1 MGFFNL
7 LEDAP
12 TIRGDERV
20 SSKVAVKRS
29 TLSCEDCRLSEGC
42 HSPKLRFTGEGQKQ
56 VLIVGT
62 RPSYDE
68 DDAGELGSGLEY
80 RFIRDT
86 LRQLGIDMAKDCYY
100 TTAINCA
107 PSKNRA
113 PNFTEISACRPRL
126 VSLINKLKPV
136 SIILLGETGFDS
148 LIEPRLS
155 GRITG
160 LAFSAFVGEHIPDQE
175 YKTWL
180 TPIWSVAS
188 MMERK
193 SYDDGNESK
202 PRYERDIAFYG
213 MWKDHIY
220 EAFNL
225 QPVTLAD
232 YKDQCIITQDE
243 ATAIKWIEQAM
254 SWKRMAFDYETTG
267 RKPHREGQKI
277 WSVSISDGYASYSFP
292 FFTSDKFKA
301 AWKALMLSDVKKIAQ
316 NLSYEMLWT
325 YVQCGYWVA
334 NWEWDTMLAQ
344 HCLSNQKPTGLK
356 FMVYTE
362 FGHSGYDDEVDEYL
376 KATAAEEKLHG
387 ANAINQI
394 HRAPMEPLL
403 TYGALD
409 SFYTFKLADR
419 QSARISAFQRKGFEF
434 FMESAQT
441 LTIAQANGF
450 NVTLDKLQEVQE
462 ELDAQMLVQHQ
473 KIMGSPLLG
482 QWTDGAF
489 NYQSSPQLSKLL
501 YEIMGLTPTK
511 YTDAKK
517 PSVDEETLA
526 KLDVPIIKDILAY
539 RKLFKMRNTYI
550 AQYKTEVIGGKIHPY
565 FNINRVDTFRSC
577 VAKGSK
583 ILVARDFVESP
594 EGVPIEDVRVG
605 EYVYSFDDALRP
617 VLKKVLWAGKTGHR
631 NVIRLHYKAGRRN
644 PVEMHLDVTPEHLV
658 RMVDGEYMEA
668 QYLLDDFR
676 DRADPKWRYQPKS
689 RVLSIARQGD
699 RIFPT
704 NSLEVKEYRFIYEQ
718 LSGENLKPD
727 DVIHHENGNHLDH
740 TFSNLCKM
748 DNRSHA
754 AEHYKDTLGTDSSRA
769 KNIEVLKALHKAGGY
784 TYLKG
789 ADSPQALG
797 LTRTECLRLFIKHRG
812 ILNNKEHDFATYLW
826 WCDYNGLDI
835 HKLQV
840 RFNSNHE
847 YISRW
852 KLLNALK
859 GGVRKAQRSLSVGR
873 YKLKELCD
881 YYGVDSSL
889 YFRGSKYLVSPWK
902 DATINNH
909 IITGIEVLPDAVDVY
924 DLEVEDTHNFIANEI
939 CVHNS
944 ANAPNVQNQPKRDKN
959 AKKLLRE
966 FITPSK
972 GNRIVEMDYR
982 ALEVSG
988 NCMYSKDPTLIKYL
1002 LDPTADMHRASAAD
1016 CFMLKPEEVT
1026 KALRGD
1032 VKGQFVF
1039 AEFYGSFYK
1048 QVAKDLWETA
1058 EVHNLRQHLYDKGI
1072 RNFEDFERHIQ
1083 EAERI
1088 LWEDRFPVHN
1098 EWRESQW
1105 KFYQKHGYVELK
1117 TGFKCY
1123 GPMSR
1128 NNTFNTPVQ
1137 GSSYHILQWTMN
1149 QVNKKVMRL
1158 ERSRIIGEIHDSCIF
1173 DAHPSEQD
1181 LIDYWYW
1188 DYGTQKVREHWDWIN
1203 VPLTIEKEHSEI
1215 DGSWAEMSE
1224 AGALKGDC

>member
-1 MGFFNL
+1 LGFFNL

-29 TLSCEDCRLSEGC
+29 TLSCEDCRLNEGC

-86 LRQLGIDMAKDCYY
+86 LNQLGIDMARDCYY

-107 PSKNRA
+107 PSKNRT
-113 PNFTEISACRPRL
+113 PNFTEISACRQRL
-126 VSLINKLKPV
+126 VSLITKLKPV

-188 MMERK
+188 MMERR

-202 PRYERDIAFYG
+202 PRYERDVAFYG
-213 MWKDHIY
+213 MWKDHLY

-225 QPVTLAD
+225 QPVMLAD

-334 NWEWDTMLAQ
+334 NWDWDTMLAQ

-409 SFYTFKLADR
+409 SLYTFKLADR
-419 QSARISAFQRKGFEF
+419 QSARMSAFQRKGFEF

-482 QWTDGAF
+482 QWTDGTF

-501 YEIMGLTPTK
+501 YEIMGLKPTK

-565 FNINRVDTFRSC
+565 FNINRVETLRS
-577 VAKGSK
+577 
-583 ILVARDFVESP
+583 
-594 EGVPIEDVRVG
+594 
-605 EYVYSFDDALRP
+605 
-617 VLKKVLWAGKTGHR
+617 
-631 NVIRLHYKAGRRN
+631 
-644 PVEMHLDVTPEHLV
+644 
-658 RMVDGEYMEA
+658 
-668 QYLLDDFR
+668 
-676 DRADPKWRYQPKS
+676 
-689 RVLSIARQGD
+689 
-699 RIFPT
+699 
-704 NSLEVKEYRFIYEQ
+704 
-718 LSGENLKPD
+718 
-727 DVIHHENGNHLDH
+727 
-740 TFSNLCKM
+740 
-748 DNRSHA
+748 
-754 AEHYKDTLGTDSSRA
+754 
-769 KNIEVLKALHKAGGY
+769 
-784 TYLKG
+784 
-789 ADSPQALG
+789 
-797 LTRTECLRLFIKHRG
+797 
-812 ILNNKEHDFATYLW
+812 
-826 WCDYNGLDI
+826 
-835 HKLQV
+835 
-840 RFNSNHE
+840 
-847 YISRW
+847 
-852 KLLNALK
+852 
-859 GGVRKAQRSLSVGR
+859 
-873 YKLKELCD
+873 
-881 YYGVDSSL
+881 
-889 YFRGSKYLVSPWK
+889 
-902 DATINNH
+902 
-909 IITGIEVLPDAVDVY
+909 
-924 DLEVEDTHNFIANEI
+924 
-939 CVHNS
+939 S
-944 ANAPNVQNQPKRDKN
+944 ANSPNVQNQPKRDKN

-1149 QVNKKVMRL
+1149 QVSKKVVRL

>member
-29 TLSCEDCRLSEGC
+29 TLSCEDCRLNEGC

-86 LRQLGIDMAKDCYY
+86 LNQLGIDMARDCYY

-107 PSKNRA
+107 PSKNRT
-113 PNFTEISACRPRL
+113 PNFTEISACRQRL
-126 VSLINKLKPV
+126 VSLITKLKPV

-188 MMERK
+188 MMERR

-202 PRYERDIAFYG
+202 PRYERDVAFYG
-213 MWKDHIY
+213 MWKDHLY

-225 QPVTLAD
+225 QPVMLAD

-334 NWEWDTMLAQ
+334 NWDWDTMLAQ

-409 SFYTFKLADR
+409 SLYTFKLADR
-419 QSARISAFQRKGFEF
+419 QSARMSAFQRKGFEF

-482 QWTDGAF
+482 QWTDGTF

-501 YEIMGLTPTK
+501 YEIMGLKPTK

-565 FNINRVDTFRSC
+565 FNINRVETLRS
-577 VAKGSK
+577 
-583 ILVARDFVESP
+583 
-594 EGVPIEDVRVG
+594 
-605 EYVYSFDDALRP
+605 
-617 VLKKVLWAGKTGHR
+617 
-631 NVIRLHYKAGRRN
+631 
-644 PVEMHLDVTPEHLV
+644 
-658 RMVDGEYMEA
+658 
-668 QYLLDDFR
+668 
-676 DRADPKWRYQPKS
+676 
-689 RVLSIARQGD
+689 
-699 RIFPT
+699 
-704 NSLEVKEYRFIYEQ
+704 
-718 LSGENLKPD
+718 
-727 DVIHHENGNHLDH
+727 
-740 TFSNLCKM
+740 
-748 DNRSHA
+748 
-754 AEHYKDTLGTDSSRA
+754 
-769 KNIEVLKALHKAGGY
+769 
-784 TYLKG
+784 
-789 ADSPQALG
+789 
-797 LTRTECLRLFIKHRG
+797 
-812 ILNNKEHDFATYLW
+812 
-826 WCDYNGLDI
+826 
-835 HKLQV
+835 
-840 RFNSNHE
+840 
-847 YISRW
+847 
-852 KLLNALK
+852 
-859 GGVRKAQRSLSVGR
+859 
-873 YKLKELCD
+873 
-881 YYGVDSSL
+881 
-889 YFRGSKYLVSPWK
+889 
-902 DATINNH
+902 
-909 IITGIEVLPDAVDVY
+909 
-924 DLEVEDTHNFIANEI
+924 
-939 CVHNS
+939 S
-944 ANAPNVQNQPKRDKN
+944 ANSPNVQNQPKRDKN

-1149 QVNKKVMRL
+1149 QVSKKVVRL

>member
-1 MGFFNL
+1 LGFFNL

-29 TLSCEDCRLSEGC
+29 TLSCEDCRLNEGC

-80 RFIRDT
+80 CFIHDT

-113 PNFTEISACRPRL
+113 PNFTEISACRSRL
-126 VSLINKLKPV
+126 LSLINKLKPV

-213 MWKDHIY
+213 MWKDHLY
-220 EAFNL
+220 KAFNL
-225 QPVTLAD
+225 QPVSLID
-232 YKDQCIITQDE
+232 YRDQTAITQDE
-243 ATAIKWIEQAM
+243 SKAIEWIEQAM

-316 NLSYEMLWT
+316 NLSFEMLWT

-334 NWEWDTMLAQ
+334 NWDWDTMLAQ

-409 SFYTFKLADR
+409 SLYTFKLADR
-419 QSARISAFQRKGFEF
+419 QSARMSAFQRKGFEF

-462 ELDAQMLVQHQ
+462 ELDTQMLVQHQ

-482 QWTDGAF
+482 QWTDGTF

-577 VAKGSK
+577 VARGSK
-583 ILVARDFVESP
+583 VLICDSNGNNVREVCIENVED
-594 EGVPIEDVRVG
+594 IENA
-605 EYVYSFDDALRP
+605 YAITYSDKYTMTHKR
-617 VLKKVLWAGKTGHR
+617 VLWAGKTGHR
-631 NVIRLHYKAGRRN
+631 NVVRLHYIGGYN
-644 PVEMHLDVTPEHLV
+644 EDGIYEIHLDVTPEHLI
-658 RMVDGEYMEA
+658 RKNDGDYIEA
-668 QYLLDDFR
+668 GRLLKEKKF
-676 DRADPKWRYQPKS
+676 QL
-689 RVLSIARQGD
+689 VL
-699 RIFPT
+699 
-704 NSLEVKEYRFIYEQ
+704 
-718 LSGENLKPD
+718 
-727 DVIHHENGNHLDH
+727 
-740 TFSNLCKM
+740 
-748 DNRSHA
+748 
-754 AEHYKDTLGTDSSRA
+754 
-769 KNIEVLKALHKAGGY
+769 
-784 TYLKG
+784 
-789 ADSPQALG
+789 
-797 LTRTECLRLFIKHRG
+797 
-812 ILNNKEHDFATYLW
+812 
-826 WCDYNGLDI
+826 
-835 HKLQV
+835 
-840 RFNSNHE
+840 
-847 YISRW
+847 
-852 KLLNALK
+852 
-859 GGVRKAQRSLSVGR
+859 GGVILPYEYLA
-873 YKLKELCD
+873 D
-881 YYGVDSSL
+881 GVRTV
-889 YFRGSKYLVSPWK
+889 YAV
-902 DATINNH
+902 
-909 IITGIEVLPDAVDVY
+909 EVLPDAVDVY

-972 GNRIVEMDYR
+972 GNRIVEMDYKS
-982 ALEVSG
+982 LEVSG
-988 NCMYSKDPTLIKYL
+988 NCMFSKDPTLIKYL
-1002 LDPTADMHRASAAD
+1002 LDPTTDMHRDSAAD

-1058 EVHNLRQHLYDKGI
+1058 EVHNLRQHLFDKGVK
-1072 RNFEDFERHIQ
+1072 NFDDFERHIQ

-1203 VPLTIEKEHSEI
+1203 VPLTIEKEQSEI

-1224 AGALKGDC
+1224 AGTLKGDADASNY

>member
-42 HSPKLRFTGEGQKQ
+42 HSPKLRFTGEGQKR

-86 LRQLGIDMAKDCYY
+86 LHQLGIDMAKDCYY

-113 PNFTEISACRPRL
+113 PNFTEISACRSRL
-126 VSLINKLKPV
+126 LGLISKLKPV

-213 MWKDHIY
+213 MWKDHLY

-225 QPVTLAD
+225 MPVTLAD

-277 WSVSISDGYASYSFP
+277 WSVSISEGYASYSFP

-334 NWEWDTMLAQ
+334 NWDWDTMLAQ

-409 SFYTFKLADR
+409 SLYTFKLADR
-419 QSARISAFQRKGFEF
+419 QSARMGAFQRKGFEF

-482 QWTDGAF
+482 QWTDGTF

-565 FNINRVDTFRSC
+565 FNINRVDTFRS
-577 VAKGSK
+577 
-583 ILVARDFVESP
+583 
-594 EGVPIEDVRVG
+594 
-605 EYVYSFDDALRP
+605 
-617 VLKKVLWAGKTGHR
+617 
-631 NVIRLHYKAGRRN
+631 
-644 PVEMHLDVTPEHLV
+644 
-658 RMVDGEYMEA
+658 
-668 QYLLDDFR
+668 
-676 DRADPKWRYQPKS
+676 
-689 RVLSIARQGD
+689 
-699 RIFPT
+699 
-704 NSLEVKEYRFIYEQ
+704 
-718 LSGENLKPD
+718 
-727 DVIHHENGNHLDH
+727 
-740 TFSNLCKM
+740 
-748 DNRSHA
+748 
-754 AEHYKDTLGTDSSRA
+754 SS
-769 KNIEVLKALHKAGGY
+769 
-784 TYLKG
+784 
-789 ADSPQALG
+789 
-797 LTRTECLRLFIKHRG
+797 
-812 ILNNKEHDFATYLW
+812 
-826 WCDYNGLDI
+826 
-835 HKLQV
+835 
-840 RFNSNHE
+840 
-847 YISRW
+847 
-852 KLLNALK
+852 
-859 GGVRKAQRSLSVGR
+859 
-873 YKLKELCD
+873 
-881 YYGVDSSL
+881 
-889 YFRGSKYLVSPWK
+889 
-902 DATINNH
+902 
-909 IITGIEVLPDAVDVY
+909 
-924 DLEVEDTHNFIANEI
+924 
-939 CVHNS
+939 
-944 ANAPNVQNQPKRDKN
+944 NAPNVQNQPKRDKV
-959 AKKLLRE
+959 AKKLLRK
-966 FITPSK
+966 FIVPSK
-972 GNRIVEMDYR
+972 GNRIVELDYKS
-982 ALEVSG
+982 LEVVI
-988 NCMYSKDPTLIKYL
+988 NAVYSQDPVLKRYI
-1002 LDPTADMHRASAAD
+1002 LDPTTDMHRDSAAD

-1032 VKGQFVF
+1032 IKSDFVF

-1058 EVHNLRQHLYDKGI
+1058 DVHNLKEHLDDKGI
-1072 RNFEDFERHIQ
+1072 RNFDDFERHIQ

-1098 EWRESQW
+1098 AWRESQW

-1117 TGFKCY
+1117 TGFRAY

-1128 NNTFNTPVQ
+1128 NNSFNTPVQ
-1137 GSSYHILQWTMN
+1137 GTGYHILQWVLN
-1149 QVNKKVMRL
+1149 QMNKKVTRL
-1158 ERSRIIGEIHDSCIF
+1158 ERSKIIGEIHDSGLF
-1173 DAHPSEQD
+1173 DSHPSEQD

-1203 VPLTIEKEHSEI
+1203 VPLTIEKEQSEI

-1224 AGALKGDC
+1224 AGTLKGDVA

>member
-20 SSKVAVKRS
+20 SSKVVVKRS
-29 TLSCEDCRLSEGC
+29 TLSCEDCKLNQGC

-100 TTAINCA
+100 TAAVNCA

-113 PNFTEISACRPRL
+113 PNFTEISACRSRL
-126 VSLINKLKPV
+126 LGLINKLKPV
-136 SIILLGETGFDS
+136 SIILLGETGFDA

-175 YKTWL
+175 YRTWL

-213 MWKDHIY
+213 MWKDHLY

-232 YKDQCIITQDE
+232 YRDQCIITQDE

-277 WSVSISDGYASYSFP
+277 WSASISDGFASYSFP

-334 NWEWDTMLAQ
+334 NWDWDTMLAQ

-376 KATAAEEKLHG
+376 KATATEEKLHG

-409 SFYTFKLADR
+409 SLYTFKLADC
-419 QSARISAFQRKGFEF
+419 QSACMSAFQHKGFEF

-473 KIMGSPLLG
+473 KIMESPVLE

-526 KLDVPIIKDILAY
+526 KMDVPIIKDILAY

-550 AQYKTEVIGGKIHPY
+550 AQYETEVIHNKIHPY
-565 FNINRVDTFRSC
+565 FNLNGVATYRS
-577 VAKGSK
+577 S
-583 ILVARDFVESP
+583 
-594 EGVPIEDVRVG
+594 
-605 EYVYSFDDALRP
+605 
-617 VLKKVLWAGKTGHR
+617 
-631 NVIRLHYKAGRRN
+631 
-644 PVEMHLDVTPEHLV
+644 
-658 RMVDGEYMEA
+658 
-668 QYLLDDFR
+668 
-676 DRADPKWRYQPKS
+676 
-689 RVLSIARQGD
+689 
-699 RIFPT
+699 
-704 NSLEVKEYRFIYEQ
+704 
-718 LSGENLKPD
+718 
-727 DVIHHENGNHLDH
+727 
-740 TFSNLCKM
+740 
-748 DNRSHA
+748 
-754 AEHYKDTLGTDSSRA
+754 SSR
-769 KNIEVLKALHKAGGY
+769 
-784 TYLKG
+784 
-789 ADSPQALG
+789 
-797 LTRTECLRLFIKHRG
+797 
-812 ILNNKEHDFATYLW
+812 
-826 WCDYNGLDI
+826 
-835 HKLQV
+835 
-840 RFNSNHE
+840 
-847 YISRW
+847 
-852 KLLNALK
+852 
-859 GGVRKAQRSLSVGR
+859 
-873 YKLKELCD
+873 
-881 YYGVDSSL
+881 
-889 YFRGSKYLVSPWK
+889 
-902 DATINNH
+902 
-909 IITGIEVLPDAVDVY
+909 
-924 DLEVEDTHNFIANEI
+924 
-939 CVHNS
+939 
-944 ANAPNVQNQPKRDKN
+944 PNVQNQPKRDKN
-959 AKKLLRE
+959 AKKLLRK
-966 FITPSK
+966 FIVPSR
-972 GNRIVEMDYR
+972 GNRIVEYDYR
-982 ALEVSG
+982 ALEVAC
-988 NCMYSKDPTLIKYL
+988 NCCYSKDPTLMKYL

-1016 CFMLKPEEVT
+1016 CFMLEPEEVT
-1026 KALRGD
+1026 KTLRGD

-1039 AEFYGSFYK
+1039 AEFYGSFYE

-1058 EVHNLRQHLYDKGI
+1058 EVHNLRQHLFDKGVK
-1072 RNFEDFERHIQ
+1072 NFDDFERHIQ

-1117 TGFKCY
+1117 TGFRAY

-1128 NNTFNTPVQ
+1128 NNSFNTPVQ
-1137 GSSYHILQWTMN
+1137 GSGAHILLYTMN
-1149 QVNKKVMRL
+1149 QVNKKIQKL
-1158 ERSRIIGEIHDSCIF
+1158 EHSWVIGEIHDSCVCDI
-1173 DAHPSEQD
+1173 HPSEQD
-1181 LIDYWYW
+1181 LVDYWYW
-1188 DYGTQKVREHWDWIN
+1188 DYGTQKVRERFDWII
-1203 VPLTIEKEHSEI
+1203 VPLVVEKEHSEI
-1215 DGSWAEMSE
+1215 DGSWAEMGE
-1224 AGALKGDC
+1224 AGILRGE

>member
-113 PNFTEISACRPRL
+113 PNFTEISACRSRL
-126 VSLINKLKPV
+126 LGLISKLKPV

-213 MWKDHIY
+213 MWKDHLY

-292 FFTSDKFKA
+292 FFTSAKFKA

-334 NWEWDTMLAQ
+334 NWDWDTMLAQ

-409 SFYTFKLADR
+409 SLYTFKLADR
-419 QSARISAFQRKGFEF
+419 QSARMSAFQRKGFEF

-462 ELDAQMLVQHQ
+462 ELDAQMLIQHQ
-473 KIMGSPLLG
+473 KIMGSPLLK
-482 QWTDGAF
+482 QWTDGTF

-501 YEIMGLTPTK
+501 YEIMGLKPTK

-565 FNINRVDTFRSC
+565 FNINRVDTMRS
-577 VAKGSK
+577 
-583 ILVARDFVESP
+583 
-594 EGVPIEDVRVG
+594 
-605 EYVYSFDDALRP
+605 
-617 VLKKVLWAGKTGHR
+617 
-631 NVIRLHYKAGRRN
+631 
-644 PVEMHLDVTPEHLV
+644 
-658 RMVDGEYMEA
+658 
-668 QYLLDDFR
+668 
-676 DRADPKWRYQPKS
+676 
-689 RVLSIARQGD
+689 
-699 RIFPT
+699 
-704 NSLEVKEYRFIYEQ
+704 
-718 LSGENLKPD
+718 
-727 DVIHHENGNHLDH
+727 
-740 TFSNLCKM
+740 
-748 DNRSHA
+748 
-754 AEHYKDTLGTDSSRA
+754 
-769 KNIEVLKALHKAGGY
+769 
-784 TYLKG
+784 
-789 ADSPQALG
+789 
-797 LTRTECLRLFIKHRG
+797 
-812 ILNNKEHDFATYLW
+812 
-826 WCDYNGLDI
+826 
-835 HKLQV
+835 
-840 RFNSNHE
+840 
-847 YISRW
+847 
-852 KLLNALK
+852 
-859 GGVRKAQRSLSVGR
+859 
-873 YKLKELCD
+873 
-881 YYGVDSSL
+881 
-889 YFRGSKYLVSPWK
+889 
-902 DATINNH
+902 
-909 IITGIEVLPDAVDVY
+909 
-924 DLEVEDTHNFIANEI
+924 
-939 CVHNS
+939 S
-944 ANAPNVQNQPKRDKN
+944 ANSPNVQNQPKRDKN

-972 GNRIVEMDYR
+972 GNRIVEMDYKS
-982 ALEVSG
+982 LEVSG
-988 NCMYSKDPTLIKYL
+988 NCMFSKDPTLMRYL
-1002 LDPTADMHRASAAD
+1002 LDPSTDMHRDSAAD

-1058 EVHNLRQHLYDKGI
+1058 EVHNLRQHLFDKGVK
-1072 RNFEDFERHIQ
+1072 NFDDFERHIQ

-1203 VPLTIEKEHSEI
+1203 VPLTIEKEQSEI

-1224 AGALKGDC
+1224 AGTLKGDIG